1 MTNTDVKTQKL
12 IDWLKKNW
20 IVLPIGI
27 GILVVFFFL
36 QGWISSVGS
45 RNAGLQKMIQTQH
58 AQHVRSLA
66 ELTTSFERE
75 REEQKRIQQAFD
87 QRINELDQQYT
98 DALSKIRN
106 SSSARRRQLEAN
118 PSELS
123 GAIEQT
129 FGIPSGDPQ

>member
-1 MTNTDVKTQKL
+1 MTNTDTKIQKV

-36 QGWISSVGS
+36 QGWISRVKSHD
-45 RNAGLQKMIQTQH
+45 AGLQKMIQTQH
-58 AQHVRSLA
+58 AAHTRQLA

-106 SSSARRRQLEAN
+106 SSSARRRQLESN
-118 PSELS
+118 PSELT

-129 FGIPSGDPQ
+129 FGIPSGDQQ